1 MLSTLSTTISNLVS
15 LFLQSLRFSA
25 LFPTLCFVL
34 FNQWIL
40 LPLLG
45 PHISEDTLEAA
56 QHPAWTLLFTIWI
69 GYMLTVLN
77 IPIIRFYE
85 GYPYR
90 ETSWGRRLRDCQR
103 RKKRELSARK
113 EYYAT
118 LLSKVYQEILP
129 SNYPREEFEQSP
141 FFKWLV
147 YEYSLAQNRL
157 DHFPEDDASLLPTA
171 LGNTIAAFE
180 SYPGNRYGINA
191 VYIWPRLLPILSDKE
206 YAIFV
211 EREKATLDFMLNFSV
226 LSALFGLE
234 CFVVRLLA
242 MAKLLE
248 VGQVCSLVSLL
259 ASVASG
265 LFYVGAQGP
274 ARNWGETVKVAFDLY
289 RYELA
294 ERLAL
299 RRFWSKTE
307 EKTRWRTFSD
317 FILGDEEFG
326 DFKYP
331 LPRQSEGRQ

>member
-1 MLSTLSTTISNLVS
+1 MLSTLSTTISNLIS

-25 LFPTLCFVL
+25 LFPALCFVI

-40 LPLLG
+40 LPLLR
-45 PHISEDTLEAA
+45 PHISEDTLKMV
-56 QHPAWTLLFTIWI
+56 QQPTWTLLFTIWV
-69 GYMLTVLN
+69 GYTLTVLN

-90 ETSWGRRLRDCQR
+90 ETWWGRRLRDCQR
-103 RKKRELSARK
+103 KVKNRLIARTR
-113 EYYAT
+113 YYAR
-118 LLSKVYQEILP
+118 LLKASQDILP
-129 SNYPREEFEQSP
+129 CNFPKEDFEQSL

-171 LGNTIAAFE
+171 LGNAIAAFE
-180 SYPGNRYGINA
+180 SYPGHRYGIHA
-191 VYIWPRLLPILSDKE
+191 IHMWPRLLPILADKE

-234 CFVVRLLA
+234 CVIARLLVVA
-242 MAKLLE
+242 RLLE
-248 VGQVCSLVSLL
+248 VGQAYSLVSLPAFVL
-259 ASVASG
+259 SG
-265 LFYVGAQGP
+265 LFYAGAKGP

-307 EKTRWRTFSD
+307 EKTRWKTFSD
-317 FILGDEEFG
+317 FILGDDEEFG

-331 LPRQSEGRQ
+331 LPRESEGR